1 MLAQV
6 PHGYPKQGTSIEQNK
21 KLVFVVGSAN
31 NIKLT
36 KLFMLN
42 IIKAKIFMGFISCYM
57 KYSEKRLTIS

>member
-42 IIKAKIFMGFISCYM
+42 IIKAKYLWVLFA
-57 KYSEKRLTIS
+57 T